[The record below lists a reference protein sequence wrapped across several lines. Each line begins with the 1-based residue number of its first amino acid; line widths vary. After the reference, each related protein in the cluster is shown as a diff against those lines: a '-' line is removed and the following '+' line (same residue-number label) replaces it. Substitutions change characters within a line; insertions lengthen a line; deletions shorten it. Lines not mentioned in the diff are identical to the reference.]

1 MPIEALL
8 ILALLECMWS
18 FNLLAMVILFDG
30 VCNLCNGFVQF
41 IIRHDRDKKF
51 RFASLQS
58 NYGKS
63 LISYFNLPLTATG
76 TVILYH
82 DGKVSVESDAS
93 IEILSS
99 LGGMW
104 KFVRVF
110 RIFPRFIRNGLYRLL
125 ARNRYRIFGKTDQC
139 MVPSDNTKDR
149 FLDDTT
155 FRQ

>member
-1 MPIEALL
+1 
-8 ILALLECMWS
+8 
-18 FNLLAMVILFDG
+18 MVILFDG

-41 IIRHDRDKKF
+41 IIKRDRNRLF
-51 RFASLQS
+51 QFASLQS
-58 NYGKS
+58 NYSRG
-63 LISYFNLPLTATG
+63 LISHFNLPLTATG

-93 IEILSS
+93 IEIISS

-110 RIFPRFIRNGLYRLL
+110 KIFPRFIRNGLYRLL
-125 ARNRYRIFGKTDQC
+125 ARNRYRLFGKTDQC

-149 FLDDTT
+149 FLDDTE

>member
-18 FNLLAMVILFDG
+18 FNSLAMVILFDG

-41 IIRHDRDKKF
+41 IIKHDRAKKF
-51 RFASLQS
+51 HFASLQS

-63 LISYFNLPLTATG
+63 LISHFNLPITATG

-82 DGKVSVESDAS
+82 GGKVSVESDAS
-93 IEILSS
+93 IEIISS

-104 KFVRVF
+104 KCVKVF
-110 RIFPRFIRNGLYRLL
+110 KIFPLFIRNGLYRLL
-125 ARNRYRIFGKTDQC
+125 ARKRYRLFGKTDQC

-149 FLDDTT
+149 FLDDTY